1 MRIIADLHIHTKYSR
16 ATSRDMNINEIGKW
30 ADKKGIGIIG
40 SGDFQHPGYFGE
52 LKNQLEPAEPGLH
65 KLRKSKAE
73 ARVLL
78 TTEISNIYKQGD
90 KVRKIHT
97 LIFMPDLKAA
107 EGFSKLL
114 AEKGN
119 TGSDGRPIFG
129 FPVADLLKM
138 TLDICPDA
146 MVVPAHAWTPWFSIF
161 GSKSGFNSIEEC
173 YGKEA
178 GHIKAIETGLSSDP
192 ASNWRLSALDNIT
205 LISNSDAHSAR
216 KIGREANVFDCGL
229 SYFEIKKA
237 IETKDKKKFKFTI
250 EFFPEEGKYHY
261 DGHRLCGI
269 NYHPRESIAHK
280 NRCPVCF
287 KPLTLGVLHRIEE
300 LADRPWDYVP
310 KDAIPQKHVI
320 QLEEIIA
327 DVKGVAPQSKK
338 VQLEYETILTKGG
351 TEFGVLL
358 DKSED
363 ELKEIIIDKK
373 IVEGIMRMRREEV
386 NIVPGFDG
394 EFGKVSIFREVEKAK
409 NVKRHIQMDMFGG
422 EK

>member
-1 MRIIADLHIHTKYSR
+1 MRIIADLHIHSKYSR
-16 ATSRDMNINEIGKW
+16 ATSRDMNIDEIVRW

-40 SGDFQHPGYFGE
+40 SGDFQHPAYFGE
-52 LKNQLEPAEPGLH
+52 LKNKLEPAEPGLL
-65 KLRKSKAE
+65 KLRRSGAK

-78 TTEISNIYKQGD
+78 STEISNIYKQGA

-107 EGFSKLL
+107 ENFSKLL

-129 FPVADLLKM
+129 FPVSDLVKY
-138 TLDICPDA
+138 TLDMCPDA

-161 GSKSGFNSIEEC
+161 GSKSGFDSIEEC
-173 YGKEA
+173 FGNESKY
-178 GHIKAIETGLSSDP
+178 IKAIETGLSSDP
-192 ASNWRLSALDNIT
+192 SSNWRISGLDKIT
-205 LISNSDAHSAR
+205 LISNSDAHSGR
-216 KIGREANVFDCGL
+216 KIGREANVFDCDM
-229 SYFEIKKA
+229 SYYEIKKA
-237 IETKDKKKFKFTI
+237 VETKDKKKFLYTI

-280 NRCPVCF
+280 NKCPVCF

-300 LADRPWDYVP
+300 LADRPWDFVP
-310 KDAIPQKHVI
+310 EGAIPQKHVI

-327 DVKGVAPQSKK
+327 DAKGVAAAGKK
-338 VQLEYETILTKGG
+338 VRAEYEKILARGG
-351 TEFGVLL
+351 TEFEVLL
-358 DKSED
+358 DKSEA
-363 ELKEIIIDKK
+363 ELAEVIGDKK

-394 EFGKVSIFREVEKAK
+394 EFGKISIFRELDKSK
-409 NVKRHIQMDMFGG
+409 NVVKNMQMNMFG
-422 EK
+422 E